1 MDFKNKT
8 AVITGGSRGIG
19 LAIAK
24 KLAKGGANIAVL
36 YVGDE
41 SEGAA
46 AKAELEQY
54 GTKVEQYF
62 CDVSDFEKSKVVS
75 EQVIEEFGKVDILIN
90 NAGIT
95 RDKLV
100 LNMEESDFDAVINV
114 NLKGTFNMI
123 RHCTPVFMKQRSGC
137 IVNVSSVSG
146 LIGNPGQANYSTSKA
161 GVVGLTKSTAKE
173 LVGRGVRCNAVA
185 PGFIATDMTA
195 NLSKNNKLVDM
206 IPMKR
211 MGTAEEVADLI
222 FFLASD
228 AASYI
233 TGEVIKVDGGIAM

>member
-1 MDFKNKT
+1 MLNGKT
-8 AVITGGSRGIG
+8 EGVTGGGSGIG
-19 LAIAK
+19 KATAL
-24 KLAKGGANIAVL
+24 KLAADGANIV
-36 YVGDE
+36 VVHMDPE
-41 SEGAA
+41 EKAA
-46 AKAELEQY
+46 AVIAEIEALGVKA
-54 GTKVEQYF
+54 KAIRM
-62 CDVSDFEKSKVVS
+62 DVSDFSAVEVMIGDIVA
-75 EQVIEEFGKVDILIN
+75 EFGSIDILIN
-90 NAGIT
+90 CAGIT
-95 RDKLV
+95 KDGLIARMKEDQ
-100 LNMEESDFDAVINV
+100 FDAVISV

-123 RHCTPVFMKQRSGC
+123 RHCTPVFMKQKSGT

-173 LVGRGVRCNAVA
+173 LVSRGVRCNAVA

-211 MGTAEEVADLI
+211 MGTADEVADLI

-228 AASYI
+228 ASSYI
-233 TGEVIKVDGGIAM
+233 TGEIIKVDGGVAI

>member
-1 MDFKNKT
+1 MLNGKT
-8 AVITGGSRGIG
+8 AVVTGGGSGIG
-19 LAIAK
+19 KATAL
-24 KLAKGGANIAVL
+24 KLAADGANIV
-36 YVGDE
+36 VVHMDPE
-41 SEGAA
+41 EKAA
-46 AKAELEQY
+46 AVIAEIEALGVKA
-54 GTKVEQYF
+54 KVIRM
-62 CDVSDFEKSKVVS
+62 DVSDFSAVEAMIGDIVA
-75 EQVIEEFGKVDILIN
+75 EFGSIDILIN
-90 NAGIT
+90 CAGIT
-95 RDKLV
+95 KDGLIARMKEDQ
-100 LNMEESDFDAVINV
+100 FDAVISV

-123 RHCTPVFMKQRSGC
+123 RHCTPVFMKQKSGT

-173 LVGRGVRCNAVA
+173 LVSRGVRCNAVA

-211 MGTAEEVADLI
+211 MGTADEVADLI

-228 AASYI
+228 ASSYI
-233 TGEVIKVDGGIAM
+233 TGEIIKVDGGVAI

>member
-1 MDFKNKT
+1 MLNGKT
-8 AVITGGSRGIG
+8 AVVTGGGSGIG
-19 LAIAK
+19 KATAL
-24 KLAKGGANIAVL
+24 KLAADGANIV
-36 YVGDE
+36 VVHMDPE
-41 SEGAA
+41 EKAA
-46 AKAELEQY
+46 AVIEEIEALGVKA
-54 GTKVEQYF
+54 KAIRM
-62 CDVSDFEKSKVVS
+62 DVSDFSAVEGMIGDIVA
-75 EQVIEEFGKVDILIN
+75 EFGSIDILIN
-90 NAGIT
+90 CAGIT
-95 RDKLV
+95 KDGLIARMKEDQ
-100 LNMEESDFDAVINV
+100 FDAVISV

-123 RHCTPVFMKQRSGC
+123 RHCTPVFMKQKHGT

-173 LVGRGVRCNAVA
+173 LVSRGVRCNAVA

-211 MGTAEEVADLI
+211 MGTADEVADLI

-228 AASYI
+228 ASSYI
-233 TGEVIKVDGGIAM
+233 TGEIIKVDGGVAI